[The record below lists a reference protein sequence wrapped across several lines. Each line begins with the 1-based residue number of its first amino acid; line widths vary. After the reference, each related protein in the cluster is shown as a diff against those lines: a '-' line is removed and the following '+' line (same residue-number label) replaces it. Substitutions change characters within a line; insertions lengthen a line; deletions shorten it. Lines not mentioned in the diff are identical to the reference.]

1 MSRRTSTPKK
11 KRRFSDPKKTGPKK
25 HKNRKL
31 TRKRGA
37 HGKKR
42 PHIKRASKNPRKH
55 HRVRRK
61 KQVTARRRRAITD
74 PRVAGG
80 LGAMRREGVSAS
92 RAARDQGMKLK
103 TFVKGAGRSLYR
115 SGRGKPWKARSE
127 DQLRFSMSVLTPKG
141 RVAVIVRNSRER
153 KLLHDY
159 ETAVNMF
166 RGAEDGAEE
175 ELKKFAGKRVGG
187 HALVTDIN
195 VLIEL
200 EEANELDSDSFYT
213 PPGGKS

>member
-1 MSRRTSTPKK
+1 
-11 KRRFSDPKKTGPKK
+11 
-25 HKNRKL
+25 
-31 TRKRGA
+31 
-37 HGKKR
+37 
-42 PHIKRASKNPRKH
+42 
-55 HRVRRK
+55 
-61 KQVTARRRRAITD
+61 
-74 PRVAGG
+74 
-80 LGAMRREGVSAS
+80 MRRERVSAS
-92 RAARDQGMKLK
+92 EAAHDQGMKLK

-175 ELKKFAGKRVGG
+175 ELKKFAGKTVGG
-187 HALVTDIN
+187 HKLIIDIR

-200 EEANELDSDSFYT
+200 EEADELDFDSLYT